1 MVNNNNR
8 DSRHYGLTGLAA
20 AMGPT
25 YGTTIFMV
33 TMLQKH
39 HAAALY
45 ALVKVMIARKVKEDS
60 ACLVNNQFETT
71 PSPNYTN
78 LTLTFITCENLYVQ
92 TYTEAFVSQ
101 VYCHSSTQSCSQ

>member
-60 ACLVNNQFETT
+60 AYLDNNQFETT

-92 TYTEAFVSQ
+92 TYTTKAHTQ
-101 VYCHSSTQSCSQ
+101 VWYQSRTQSHPE